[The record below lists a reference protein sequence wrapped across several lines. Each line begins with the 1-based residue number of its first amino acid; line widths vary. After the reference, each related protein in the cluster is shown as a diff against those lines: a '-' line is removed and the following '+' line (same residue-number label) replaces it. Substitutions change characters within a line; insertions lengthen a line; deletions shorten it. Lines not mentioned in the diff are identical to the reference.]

1 MPDAFAKPDWDDAR
15 IKRWAVVVGPS
26 CAEVV
31 GRIFDRAKLKEQ
43 AYNPS
48 LFVLSLSKK
57 YGRDRLE
64 AACAHAL
71 PRLTSPRY
79 RHIKAILDS
88 GLDSGA
94 GAPSPASAEPPSKP
108 GGHVR
113 GADYYKN

>member
-1 MPDAFAKPDWDDAR
+1 M
-15 IKRWAVVVGPS
+15 
-26 CAEVV
+26 
-31 GRIFDRAKLKEQ
+31 L
-43 AYNPS
+43 N
-48 LFVLSLSKK
+48 LSKK

-71 PRLTSPRY
+71 PRLASPRY

-94 GAPSPASAEPPSKP
+94 GAPSPAPAEPPSKP

-113 GADYYKN
+113 GAD